1 MRTEVKLPSD
11 EAWEKF
17 RHGYCG
23 GSDAGAIFGLNP
35 YKSPYALWCE
45 KTGRAS
51 GFAGNIATEVG
62 NELEDYVSRKF
73 CGETGKKVR
82 RKNRTI
88 MNDKYPWAIANVDRM
103 VVGEKAILE
112 CKTTSSI
119 PVMRRTRNGEFP
131 ETWYC
136 QVMHYMA
143 VLGEDIER
151 AYLAVLVNNREF
163 HWFCIERDEAEI
175 DALMEGEKAF
185 WKYVEDDVPPPVD
198 GMASTTD
205 AIKRIFGEDDGT
217 DAGELDLSA
226 ALENLRLGKEAKKA
240 AEAVIAEAE
249 NTIRQAIGEHTYA
262 HSGNTMLTLKSQSR
276 ETLDKKKLMADH
288 PEIDFAPYIKT
299 STTRVLRTKEDKQ

>member
-1 MRTEVKLPSD
+1 M
-11 EAWEKF
+11 
-17 RHGYCG
+17 
-23 GSDAGAIFGLNP
+23 NP

-45 KTGRAS
+45 KTGRTS
-51 GFAGNIATEVG
+51 GFAGNIATEIG
-62 NELEDYVSRKF
+62 NELEPYVARKF
-73 CGETGKKVR
+73 CEETGKKVR
-82 RKNRTI
+82 RKNRTVL
-88 MNDKYPWAIANVDRM
+88 NDKYPWAIANVDRM
-103 VVGEKAILE
+103 IVGEKAILE

-119 PVMRRTRNGEFP
+119 PIMRRTQKGEFP

-163 HWFCIERDEAEI
+163 HWFCIERDEDEI
-175 DALMEGEKAF
+175 NALMEGEKAF

-198 GMASTTD
+198 GAASTTD

-217 DAGELDLSA
+217 DAGDLDLA
-226 ALENLRLGKEAKKA
+226 EALENLRLGKEAKKA

-288 PEIDFAPYIKT
+288 PEIDFAPYIKI